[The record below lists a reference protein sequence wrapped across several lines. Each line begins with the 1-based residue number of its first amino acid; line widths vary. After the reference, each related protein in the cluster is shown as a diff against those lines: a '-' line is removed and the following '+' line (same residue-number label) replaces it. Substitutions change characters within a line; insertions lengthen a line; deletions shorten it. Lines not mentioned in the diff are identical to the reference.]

1 MPEPKS
7 SAFDCLCAGI
17 IVADHV
23 CEPVDHLPAPGELI
37 LTRRMELLIGGC
49 ASNVAVDLVRLG
61 LNAALVGKV
70 GDDVFGRHINEA
82 LTAAGVDCRHLGVA
96 DQCDTAGTLIINCR
110 GQDRR
115 FIHSIGANGR
125 FTGSEVTD
133 EMIAAARVLYL
144 GGYLLCDSMAADEV
158 ARSFR
163 TARKTGVP
171 TLLDVVIPG
180 PGNYQDRL
188 KAVLPWTDYF
198 FPNDDEA
205 RTITG
210 LSDPRDQAE
219 AFLAAGARTVV
230 ITCGNRGALVAS
242 RDGLWQAGTHAVE
255 FVDGTGSGDAFA
267 AGWIYG
273 LRQGADALGCL
284 RYGSASGAQCVTAM
298 GATTGVFSAGELE
311 EFVAAHPLA
320 IERVR

>member
-1 MPEPKS
+1 MPELNSPPV
-7 SAFDCLCAGI
+7 DCLCAGI

-37 LTRRMELLIGGC
+37 LTRRMDLTIGGC

-61 LNAALVGKV
+61 MKAALVGKV
-70 GDDVFGRHINEA
+70 GDDVFGRHINDA

-96 DQCDTAGTLIINCR
+96 EQCDTAGTLIINCR
-110 GQDRR
+110 GHDRR

-125 FTGSEVTD
+125 FTGQEVTD
-133 EMIAAARVLYL
+133 AMIASARILYL
-144 GGYLLCDSMAADEV
+144 GGYLLCDSMAAGDI
-158 ARSFR
+158 ARAFR
-163 TARKTGVP
+163 TAREGGVP

-180 PGNYQDRL
+180 PGDYRARL
-188 KAVLPWTDYF
+188 EAVLPWTDYF

-210 LSDPRDQAE
+210 LSDPRAQAE
-219 AFLAAGARTVV
+219 AFVAAGARTVI
-230 ITCGNRGALVAS
+230 ITCGSRGALVAT
-242 RDGLWQAGTHAVE
+242 RDGLWRAGTHSVE

-273 LRQGADALGCL
+273 LRQGADPLGCL
-284 RYGSASGAQCVTAM
+284 QYGSASGAQCVTAM
-298 GATTGVFSAGELE
+298 GATTGVFSARELE
-311 EFVAAHPLA
+311 AFVAAHPLA
-320 IERVR
+320 IERIR